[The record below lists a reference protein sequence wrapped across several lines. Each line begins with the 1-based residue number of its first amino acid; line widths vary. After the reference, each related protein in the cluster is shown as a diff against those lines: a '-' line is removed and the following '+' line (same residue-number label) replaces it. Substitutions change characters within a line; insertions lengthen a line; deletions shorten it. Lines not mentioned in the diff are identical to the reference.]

1 MIKKHDKYKNGYYF
15 MKDTQDGFLFNKT
28 ALDLRTI
35 LDAYG
40 DTFKRV
46 ICNAAKAKNFKVTG
60 VGKSPITVNNTLNDG
75 CFFVN
80 TLD

>member
-1 MIKKHDKYKNGYYF
+1 MIKKHEGYKNGYYF
-15 MKDTQDGFLFNKT
+15 VTDAPNKFFFNKT

-35 LDAYG
+35 LETYG

-46 ICNAAKAKNFKVTG
+46 ICNSKTAKNFKVTG
-60 VGKSPITVNNTLNDG
+60 VGKSPITINNTLNDG

-80 TLD
+80 SLD